1 MNFSFSLQSYIFKIN
16 SYSSHFKMP
25 YCLLKQNFKKN
36 IKVSDEN
43 LDTICS
49 YFKPQVIQKKEF
61 LLTQG
66 SVCKFEGFVLEGCF
80 RVFTIDKKG
89 NENTLYFATKD
100 WWLMD
105 IDSFMNQK
113 PSDLN
118 IQALEDSKVLLI
130 NKTDKLALY
139 ESVPI
144 VERLFRVMSQK
155 AIVAWQRRLISNHC
169 QTAKERYKYFTNTY
183 PNIASKL
190 TDKQVSSYLGI
201 THEFLSK
208 IKKNN

>member
-1 MNFSFSLQSYIFKIN
+1 MENDVLI
-16 SYSSHFKMP
+16 
-25 YCLLKQNFKKN
+25 QNIEKSIQLSKP
-36 IKVSDEN
+36 E
-43 LDTICS
+43 LEQLCS
-49 YFKPQVIQKKEF
+49 YFKPKVIQKKEF

-80 RVFTIDKKG
+80 RVFVLDNKG
-89 NENTLYFATKD
+89 NENTLYFAVKD

-130 NKTDKLALY
+130 DRKDKLALY
-139 ESVPI
+139 DSVPA
-144 VERLFRVMSQK
+144 VEKLFRIMSQK
-155 AIVAWQRRLISNHC
+155 ALVAWQRRLIRNHSL
-169 QTAKERYKYFTNTY
+169 TAEERYYHFIQTY
-183 PNIASKL
+183 PEIASKL
-190 TDKQVSSYLGI
+190 TDRQISSYLGI

-208 IKKNN
+208 IKKKHFKNQ